1 MSEGTKLIIN
11 GLILIIMFLSGY
23 ILKEKSKQ
31 KESKKLDIARV
42 TISIICLVAIVAVI
56 FI

>member
-42 TISIICLVAIVAVI
+42 TISIICLVAIVGVI

>member
-1 MSEGTKLIIN
+1 MGEGTKLIIN
-11 GLILIIMFLSGY
+11 GLILIVMFLSSY

-31 KESKKLDIARV
+31 KENRKFKIAGV
-42 TISIICLVAIVAVI
+42 VISIICLVCIIAII

>member
-1 MSEGTKLIIN
+1 MSEGIKLIIN